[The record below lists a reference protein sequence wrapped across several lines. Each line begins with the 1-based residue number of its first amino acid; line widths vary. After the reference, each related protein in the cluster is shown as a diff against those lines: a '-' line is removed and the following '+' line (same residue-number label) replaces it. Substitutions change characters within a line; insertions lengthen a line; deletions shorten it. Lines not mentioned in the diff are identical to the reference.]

1 MDIDNLQPVISD
13 KIQTIVKSN
22 KVSNA
27 YLLHGPKG
35 SGKEALALQF
45 CSLLTGFDHDEF
57 INNPNIFLVIPGNSD
72 FYLNLL
78 KSSKI
83 DQKEY
88 QEWNHYWR
96 EKLLFPLKKI
106 KLSDSQNI
114 PLVVLKNLKQNI
126 FFKSDGKKV
135 IIIFDAHYL
144 SQGSAES
151 ANALLKILE
160 EPPQN
165 TSFILVTDFIK
176 NLPSTIQSRCQSI
189 NVPKINNTNLKSYL
203 KRTGDFEFEI
213 LSFLSD
219 NNLGLIDILNN
230 YSKNSVVD
238 MIEKYIKC
246 IEYNNSEA
254 VIIFCEEMLLDFN
267 TNRQKLHFNFHLI
280 KKWLEHTDHIK
291 KSIEPKFEWDDFSN
305 ASKDFMN
312 NHNNCDLIML
322 AKEIEYFLGNIASNT
337 SPKLSLMNMVI
348 NSHNYLN

>member
-1 MDIDNLQPVISD
+1 MDIDNLQPIISD

-45 CSLLTGFDHDEF
+45 CSLLTGFNPDEF

-72 FYLNLL
+72 FYLNLF

-135 IIIFDAHYL
+135 ILIFDAHYL

-189 NVPKINNTNLKSYL
+189 NVPKISNTNLKSYL

-219 NNLGLIDILNN
+219 NNLGLIDIFNN
-230 YSKNSVVD
+230 SSKNSVVD

-267 TNRQKLHFNFHLI
+267 TDRQKLYFNFHLI
-280 KKWLEHTDHIK
+280 K
-291 KSIEPKFEWDDFSN
+291 
-305 ASKDFMN
+305 
-312 NHNNCDLIML
+312 HN
-322 AKEIEYFLGNIASNT
+322 
-337 SPKLSLMNMVI
+337 
-348 NSHNYLN
+348 